1 MNIDK
6 PPFIIYND
14 DFSTCPLL
22 HKGNLFPRQ
31 QKKNK
36 KQKNK
41 KDRKTEKRG
50 GFNTRSSSVV
60 ALVSSTFLALV
71 NK

>member
-1 MNIDK
+1 MTSLRAPRYTK
-6 PPFIIYND
+6 VT
-14 DFSTCPLL
+14 S
-22 HKGNLFPRQ
+22 FPA
-31 QKKNK
+31 NK
-36 KQKNK
+36 KKKTKQKKNK

>member
-1 MNIDK
+1 MMTSLRAPRYTK
-6 PPFIIYND
+6 VT
-14 DFSTCPLL
+14 S
-22 HKGNLFPRQ
+22 FPANKRN
-31 QKKNK
+31 KNK
-36 KQKNK
+36 KNK

>member
-1 MNIDK
+1 MTSLRAPRYTK
-6 PPFIIYND
+6 ET
-14 DFSTCPLL
+14 S
-22 HKGNLFPRQ
+22 FPAN
-31 QKKNK
+31 KKKTKNK
-36 KQKNK
+36 KNK